1 MGTKLTSNKA
11 KEKTARLALSIPNI
25 YSGCVSCNTA
35 NIEYNLKNLGGVKDV
50 KFKRFKVH
58 INYYP
63 SKISMNEIKKA
74 IDEMG
79 YVIAEQG

>member
-1 MGTKLTSNKA
+1 MDIKLASNKA
-11 KEKTARLALSIPNI
+11 KEERERLVLSIPNVH
-25 YSGCVSCNTA
+25 SGCVSCNIA
-35 NIEYNLKNLGGVKDV
+35 NIEYNLKKLGGVRDV

-63 SKISMNEIKKA
+63 SKISMGEIKKA

-79 YVIAEQG
+79 YVIAE